1 VITTLAAATKTTA
14 RSRRNTVLV
23 AGLIGLILGLVAALL
38 YEPTL
43 RAVRRHS

>member
-1 VITTLAAATKTTA
+1 
-14 RSRRNTVLV
+14 VLV